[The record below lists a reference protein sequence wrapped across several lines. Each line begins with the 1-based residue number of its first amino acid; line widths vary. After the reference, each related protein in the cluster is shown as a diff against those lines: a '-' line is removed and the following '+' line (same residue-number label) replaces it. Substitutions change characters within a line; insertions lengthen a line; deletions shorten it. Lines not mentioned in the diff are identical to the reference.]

1 MRSLLPLVPLLFLS
15 VAAQARDAQSERRNA
30 AVPIVFSTSSMGFSL
45 GAAASLQG
53 LGQSQAQ
60 VVGVGAYSA
69 NQSYVAYLGAFNY
82 RLGGSRRWFVD
93 WEGFVGQFNEQ
104 TLYLDGPEPGL
115 VPAGSNGSSISD
127 ALFGEERQMELKG
140 TLRYLLPL
148 GAGREGAAPAIAMRE
163 GLPMAISSFEEAHR
177 GAYSFVELKPFYK
190 RHQVEALGETVVS
203 QGLTLRLEQDA
214 RNFWPS
220 PTAGY
225 QATLE
230 LTRDWGGEHREAYT
244 RWEAQ
249 YHHYLNLGPSGW
261 AKQQSLALTG
271 YLSDLPTWEEGSRD
285 PEGAPAWF
293 AQSTLGGWHRLRG
306 YSTARYHDRS
316 ALYYG
321 AEYRMV
327 PRWQPQGGIP
337 FINRYRFPWY
347 EVALFGGVGRVN
359 DDFDLAELH
368 RDMQWSAGAGIRLWV
383 ENVLVRLDFAVAS
396 DDSGL
401 VVAINQPF

>member
-1 MRSLLPLVPLLFLS
+1 MKFLLPLVPLLTFSATL
-15 VAAQARDAQSERRNA
+15 AAQESGSERRNA
-30 AVPIVFSTSSMGFSL
+30 AVPILFSTSSMGFSL

-60 VVGVGAYSA
+60 VVGVGAYSV

-82 RLGGSRRWFVD
+82 RLGKSRRWFVD
-93 WEGFVGQFNEQ
+93 WEGFVGQFNEK
-104 TLYLDGPEPGL
+104 TLYLDGPEPGS
-115 VPAGSNGSSISD
+115 VPAGSNGSAIAD
-127 ALFGEERQMELKG
+127 ALFGEEQHWEING

-148 GAGREGAAPAIAMRE
+148 GAGRDDTTLVVATKE
-163 GLPMAISSFEEAHR
+163 GLPMVSPSLREAHQ
-177 GAYSFVELKPFYK
+177 GAYTFLELKPFYE
-190 RHQVEALGETVVS
+190 RHSVQALGEDFVS
-203 QGLTLRLEQDA
+203 QGMTLRLEQDA

-225 QATLE
+225 QASLE
-230 LTRDWGGEHREAYT
+230 LTRDWGSDQREAYT

-249 YHHYLNLGPSGW
+249 YRHYLNLGQSRW
-261 AKQQSLALTG
+261 AKQQSMALTA
-271 YLSDLPTWEEGSRD
+271 YLSDLPTWEGGSSN
-285 PEGAPAWF
+285 PEQAPAWF

-306 YSTARYHDRS
+306 YSSARYHDRS

-347 EVALFGGVGRVN
+347 ELALFGGVGRVN
-359 DDFDLAELH
+359 EDFDLGELH
-368 RDMQWSAGAGIRLWV
+368 KDMQWSAGVGIRLWV
-383 ENVLVRLDFAVAS
+383 ENVLVRLDFAVAA
-396 DDSGL
+396 DDSGV